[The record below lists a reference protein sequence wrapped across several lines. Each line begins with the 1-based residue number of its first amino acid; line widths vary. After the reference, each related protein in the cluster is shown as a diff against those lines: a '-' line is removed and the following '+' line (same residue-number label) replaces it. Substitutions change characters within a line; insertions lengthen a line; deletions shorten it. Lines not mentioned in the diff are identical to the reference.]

1 MYKEFATTII
11 TGESRTGK
19 TEFIK
24 NYIKELLR
32 EDVLIYL
39 VDFKSYELYD
49 FKNYD
54 NVVYISDFGQFN
66 DDLLFQILFDNH
78 NIRKYIFVD
87 EYEPIIYNKLIHSKI
102 SILLNNNSNN
112 INLILSSR
120 LENIFPNNFKEKSK
134 TIIHFNKDKR
144 RTYE

>member
-39 VDFKSYELYD
+39 FFYD
-49 FKNYD
+49 FD
-54 NVVYISDFGQFN
+54 
-66 DDLLFQILFDNH
+66 
-78 NIRKYIFVD
+78 
-87 EYEPIIYNKLIHSKI
+87 IITL
-102 SILLNNNSNN
+102 
-112 INLILSSR
+112 
-120 LENIFPNNFKEKSK
+120 
-134 TIIHFNKDKR
+134 
-144 RTYE
+144 